1 MEDGSSSRLCKRT
14 FFQRFASLVSKN
26 PGWLPLLENGNV
38 SYGSLKKAA
47 VKFGET
53 NELLMAS
60 LVNGGFGYW
69 VKKPEEQDHFK
80 IRDEY
85 SFGNDFSDE

>member
-1 MEDGSSSRLCKRT
+1 MAEYGTL
-14 FFQRFASLVSKN
+14 
-26 PGWLPLLENGNV
+26 
-38 SYGSLKKAA
+38 SYGALKKAA

-69 VKKPEEQDHFK
+69 VKKPEGQDHFK
-80 IRDEY
+80 IHDDYHNE
-85 SFGNDFSDE
+85 NELSDD

>member
-1 MEDGSSSRLCKRT
+1 M
-14 FFQRFASLVSKN
+14 VSKN
-26 PGWLPLLENGNV
+26 PEWLPVVESWNV
-38 SYGSLKKAA
+38 SYRALKNAA

-60 LVNGGFGYW
+60 SVNGGFGYW